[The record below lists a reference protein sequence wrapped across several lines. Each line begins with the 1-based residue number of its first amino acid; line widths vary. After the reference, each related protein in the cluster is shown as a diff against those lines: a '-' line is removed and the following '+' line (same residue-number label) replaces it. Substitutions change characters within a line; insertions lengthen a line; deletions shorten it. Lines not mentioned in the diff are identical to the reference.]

1 MLGVNVVPKVNS
13 AIGQGWVRHG
23 LFLARTSA
31 QSLIKNQKET
41 ERRWG
46 EKKKKNP
53 PLTLLFMSPNDFTAA
68 PTEYSCSEHYY
79 LPHTVEKPKKCNRYR
94 YDQRAVPRLTVF
106 VMNSTSPSH
115 SRLKILDNYGTS
127 LFQQPVLTVLP
138 AVQICL
144 LFKLSGSS

>member
-31 QSLIKNQKET
+31 QSLIKNQKA
-41 ERRWG
+41 
-46 EKKKKNP
+46 

-79 LPHTVEKPKKCNRYR
+79 LPHTVEKPEKCNRYR

-115 SRLKILDNYGTS
+115 SRLKILDN
-127 LFQQPVLTVLP
+127 
-138 AVQICL
+138 
-144 LFKLSGSS
+144 

>member
-46 EKKKKNP
+46 EKKKKP
-53 PLTLLFMSPNDFTAA
+53 SPD
-68 PTEYSCSEHYY
+68 
-79 LPHTVEKPKKCNRYR
+79 
-94 YDQRAVPRLTVF
+94 
-106 VMNSTSPSH
+106 
-115 SRLKILDNYGTS
+115 
-127 LFQQPVLTVLP
+127 PV
-138 AVQICL
+138 IYE
-144 LFKLSGSS
+144 S